1 MGDALMV
8 FVALS
13 VGIAGFLAFFT
24 LRIEREIAAI
34 DRMHAHSGKFDAL
47 LSTTN
52 QEDA

>member
-1 MGDALMV
+1 ML

-13 VGIAGFLAFFT
+13 IGIAGLLAFFT
-24 LRIEREIAAI
+24 LRLEREIAGI

-47 LSTTN
+47 FSTTN